1 MGEIELE
8 VRHSKL
14 NMASYGSGSL
24 AREFINMAFTAT
36 VFFYYEAVVGLEVWV
51 IFLATFLF
59 ALYNMVNDPLIG
71 YLTNRPFKFTKKE
84 VGDFLGCY
92 LEEYLYVSVT

>member
-1 MGEIELE
+1 MGENELE
-8 VRHSKL
+8 VSHSKL

-51 IFLATFLF
+51 IFLATFSDISICL
-59 ALYNMVNDPLIG
+59 V
-71 YLTNRPFKFTKKE
+71 
-84 VGDFLGCY
+84 
-92 LEEYLYVSVT
+92 